1 MHIIRLLFFF
11 TFVAYAS
18 TAFSQISIKGSIKDN
33 QQNLPL
39 ATVLL
44 LNLDS
49 TMVKGTVTDQTG
61 NFMIE
66 NVMPGFYLISASM
79 VGYSSFISQQIHT
92 TSANIDL
99 NEIILEETTTQLGEL
114 TVKAQKPLFDQQI
127 DRMVVNVNN
136 SILSTGNSVLE
147 VLQKS
152 PGVVVN
158 RQTSSISLNGKSPVR
173 VMINNKLLQL
183 PLDVVV
189 QMLEG
194 MNSSNVEKVE
204 LITTPPANYDA
215 EGNGGIIHIVTN
227 KYEETGTNA
236 SFGLVA
242 GVKWAETFGGNLD
255 IHHRNKKTAYFID
268 YSVLRSH
275 NLHTLDVQRKM
286 KPNEFVQT
294 VNDYSR
300 RENITTQQN
309 LNMGVEWKIG
319 PNTSANVLLTGYSR
333 DWEMKARATD
343 VYNIK
348 PDSSVTTEMAIQE
361 SNIWRS
367 ATGSIGL
374 TTNINSKSKISTS
387 MDYLY
392 YQNNNPSQYNVNILQ
407 QAVPPEGYFID
418 LEKSTPIHV
427 YIAKLDYSLEVSQL
441 LSFEAGAKM
450 VLSSL
455 HNDVLVQRGTDN
467 VWTRDT
473 TFSSNSKLREQIG
486 AGYFSTKWLVGQ
498 WQITAGLRYE
508 HTITTITTPT
518 HLKLTDRK
526 YGNFFPSLLVR
537 RNFDIETDVQFSYSK
552 RITRP
557 TYNDIAPFVFFWGPN
572 TFSAGNTSLFPSVA
586 ETFTL
591 GYHKKLW
598 IVSLQFTHSK
608 NEITFLQPEIDQSNN
623 LIYRSQNLN
632 YLNTLGLTNSY
643 SISPTRWWEIY
654 SNVTLQ
660 YQMAKAE
667 YLSNNVSARLFGVN
681 ISLQNQLKLP
691 KDFSIEISGVFQSKL
706 QVGISQYLPFG
717 SINAGVQKSF
727 EKGGVLRLSV
737 DDLFN
742 TNNWRIKTYSPDNDI
757 ESYFNYY
764 WHNRYIRLTYT
775 WKFGNKSV
783 QSLKVLSGSEEER
796 RRVN

>member
-1 MHIIRLLFFF
+1 MRIKRLLFFI
-11 TFVAYAS
+11 TSVVYAS
-18 TAFSQISIKGSIKDN
+18 TAFSQISITGSIKDN

-39 ATVLL
+39 VTVLL

-49 TMVKGTVTDQTG
+49 TMVKGAVTDQTG
-61 NFMIE
+61 NFTIE

-79 VGYSSFISQQIHT
+79 VGYSSFISQQIHVA
-92 TSANIDL
+92 SANIDL
-99 NEIILEETTTQLGEL
+99 NETILDESATQLGEL
-114 TVKAQKPLFDQQI
+114 TVNAQKPLFDQQI
-127 DRMVVNVNN
+127 DRIVVNVSN

-158 RQTSSISLNGKSPVR
+158 RQTNSISLNGKSPVR

-194 MNSSNVEKVE
+194 MNSTNVEKVE

-215 EGNGGIIHIVTN
+215 DGNGGIIHIVTN
-227 KYEETGTNA
+227 KHEETGTNA

-242 GVKWAETFGGNLD
+242 GVKWAETFGGNLA
-255 IHHRNKKTAYFID
+255 IHHRSKKMAYFVD

-275 NLHTLDVQRKM
+275 NIHTLDARRKM

-319 PNTSANVLLTGYSR
+319 AKTSANVLLTGYSR

-343 VYNIK
+343 VYDITA
-348 PDSSVTTEMAIQE
+348 DSSVTTEMAIQE

-374 TTNINSKSKISTS
+374 TTDINSKSKISAS

-392 YQNNNPSQYNVNILQ
+392 YLNNNPSQYNVNILQ
-407 QAVPPEGYFID
+407 QAVPPEGYLID
-418 LEKSTPIHV
+418 LEKSTPIHL
-427 YIAKLDYSLEVSQL
+427 YIAKLDYNFEVSPL
-441 LSFEAGAKM
+441 LSFEAGAKG
-450 VLSSL
+450 VFSSL
-455 HNDVLVQRGTDN
+455 HNDVLVERGTDH

-473 TFSSNSKLREQIG
+473 TFTSDSKLREQIA
-486 AGYFSTKWLVGQ
+486 AGYFSTKWLTGN

-518 HLKLTDRK
+518 HKKLTDRK
-526 YGNFFPSLLVR
+526 YGNFFPSLLLR
-537 RNFDIETDVQFSYSK
+537 RNFDNETDVQFSYSK

-591 GYHKKLW
+591 GYHKKQW
-598 IVSLQFTHSK
+598 IVSLQFTHSE

-623 LIYRSQNLN
+623 LIYRSQNLS
-632 YLNTLGLTNSY
+632 YLNTLSLTNSY
-643 SISPTRWWEIY
+643 SISPTRWWEIH
-654 SNVTLQ
+654 SNVSIQ

-691 KDFSIEISGVFQSKL
+691 KDFSIEISGMYQSKL

-717 SINAGVQKSF
+717 AINAGVQKSF
-727 EKGGVLRLSV
+727 QEGGVLRLSI

-742 TNNWRIKTYSPDNDI
+742 TNNWRIKTYSPDNSI
-757 ESYFNYY
+757 ESNFNYY

-775 WKFGNKSV
+775 WKLGNKSV
-783 QSLKVLSGSEEER
+783 QSLKSLSGSEEER

>member
-1 MHIIRLLFFF
+1 MRIKRFLL
-11 TFVAYAS
+11 VLMPVVYAS
-18 TAFSQISIKGSIKDN
+18 TAFSQITITGSIRDN
-33 QQNLPL
+33 QQSLPL
-39 ATVLL
+39 VTVLL

-49 TMVKGTVTDQTG
+49 TLVKGTVTDQTG
-61 NFMIE
+61 NFTIE
-66 NVMPGFYLISASM
+66 NVMPGVYLLSASM
-79 VGYSSFISQQIHT
+79 VGYSSFFSQQIHT
-92 TSANIDL
+92 VSTNIDL
-99 NEIILEETTTQLGEL
+99 NEIILNETSTQLGEL
-114 TVKAQKPLFDQQI
+114 TVNAQKPLFDQQI
-127 DRMVVNVNN
+127 DRIVVNVSN

-158 RQTSSISLNGKSPVR
+158 RQTNSISLNGKSPVR

-183 PLDVVV
+183 PLEVVL

-215 EGNGGIIHIVTN
+215 DGNGGIIHIVTN
-227 KYEETGTNA
+227 KYDETGTNA
-236 SFGLVA
+236 TFGLIVGA
-242 GVKWAETFGGNLD
+242 KWAETFGGNLD
-255 IHHRNKKTAYFID
+255 IHHRNKKVAYFID

-275 NLHTLDVQRKM
+275 NLHKLDAQRKI
-286 KPNEFVQT
+286 KSNEFVQT
-294 VNDYSR
+294 VNDHSR
-300 RENITTQQN
+300 RENFTTQQN

-319 PNTSANVLLTGYSR
+319 SKTLANMLLTGYSR
-333 DWEMKARATD
+333 NWELKARATD
-343 VYNIK
+343 QYYIK
-348 PDSSVTTEMAIQE
+348 ADSSVTTEMAIQE

-367 ATGSIGL
+367 ATASFGL
-374 TTNINSKSKISTS
+374 VTSINSKSKIGAS

-392 YQNNNPSQYNVNILQ
+392 YRNNNPSIYNVNILQ
-407 QAVPPEGYFID
+407 QAVPPEGYLID
-418 LEKSTPIHV
+418 LEKSTPIHL
-427 YIAKLDYSLEVSQL
+427 YIAKLDYNIDVSPMF
-441 LSFEAGAKM
+441 SFEAGAKA
-450 VLSSL
+450 VISTLR
-455 HNDVLVQRGTDN
+455 NDVLVQREVDE
-467 VWTRDT
+467 VRTRDT
-473 TFSSNSKLREQIG
+473 TFTSSSELNEQIT
-486 AGYFSTKWLVGQ
+486 AGYILTKWLTGK
-498 WQITAGLRYE
+498 WHITSGLRYE

-518 HLKLTDRK
+518 HRKLTDRR
-526 YGNFFPSLLVR
+526 YGNFFPSLLLR
-537 RNFDIETDVQFSYSK
+537 RNFDNETDVQFSYSK

-572 TFSAGNTSLFPSVA
+572 TFSAGNTSIFPSVA

-591 GYHKKLW
+591 GYHEKQW

-623 LIYRSQNLN
+623 LIYRSQNLK
-632 YLNTLGLTNSY
+632 YLNTLSVTNSY
-643 SISPTRWWEIY
+643 SISPTRWWEIH

-667 YLSNNVSARLFGVN
+667 YLASDVGARLFGVN
-681 ISLQNQLKLP
+681 ISVQNQLKLP
-691 KDFSIEISGVFQSKL
+691 RKFSIEISGIYQSKL

-727 EKGGVLRLSV
+727 EKGGMLRLSV

-742 TNNWRIKTYSPDNDI
+742 TNNWRIKTYSPDNNID
-757 ESYFNYY
+757 SYFNYY

-775 WKFGNKSV
+775 WKLGNKSV
-783 QSLKVLSGSEEER
+783 QSLKALSGSEEER